1 MNKMTVGFSAPVDDN
16 QNIKTSSMRG
26 PALLENTRL
35 IEETTPEV
43 VSEQSMSA
51 KGSDGFG
58 TLTMAHNVTR
68 YTEANLF
75 SEAEAK
81 YAANLSQGRSMIER
95 RFGFFAV
102 AVGIFLALYVGAAAL
117 MVSLPGSY

>member
-35 IEETTPEV
+35 MEETAHFAPEV
-43 VSEQSMSA
+43 ISGQPMSA
-51 KGSDGFG
+51 KGADGFG
-58 TLTMAHNVTR
+58 AITMTHNVTR
-68 YTEANLF
+68 YTD
-75 SEAEAK
+75 AK
-81 YAANLSQGRSMIER
+81 YANNLLQGKSVIER

-102 AVGIFLALYVGAAAL
+102 AVGIFLALYLGTAAL